1 MKKKLNLK
9 LLSKTLLLSFCITI
23 LMIFITSLLFQFTD
37 LRETKMMFI
46 NNIIMVISIF
56 IPSLYLSLKV
66 KENGWLNGFLL
77 GFAYYLV
84 IISLNMFLFKSN
96 IIIPFSIGKL
106 LLTSLIG
113 TIGGIIGIN
122 LS

>member
-1 MKKKLNLK
+1 MKNKLNVKFLAK
-9 LLSKTLLLSFCITI
+9 ALFLSFCITI
-23 LMIFITSLLFQFTD
+23 FMILVSSLIFQFTT
-37 LRETKMMFI
+37 LRETKMVLI

-56 IPSLYLSLKV
+56 IPSLYLALKV

-77 GFAYYLV
+77 GFVYYVV
-84 IISLNMFLFKSN
+84 IILLNIFLFKSN
-96 IIIPFSIGKL
+96 ITLTFSLGKL